1 MADIAHSRTKRG
13 FLVTGGVALWALGV
27 MCMLDGKAS
36 ELTSGPGARD
46 FMVGDS
52 SSIAMGTVGG
62 PRVEGDDLVA
72 EITVDVGRRRYKPVD
87 AVDAVDAVH
96 ASALPTYSLWF
107 ESQREI
113 GVCKIT
119 YAGTSKTANLH
130 VTARVPAGKLD
141 FAYQCGQH
149 SGRASIDVSPKQTNG
164 VLFCRAAGG
173 VKVETVHSK
182 EDRCARR

>member
-1 MADIAHSRTKRG
+1 MADIAHSFTKRG

-36 ELTSGPGARD
+36 EVTSGPSGAHE
-46 FMVGDS
+46 FVVGDAS
-52 SSIAMGTVGG
+52 GLALGNLGG
-62 PRVEGDDLVA
+62 PRAEGDDLIA
-72 EITVDVGRRRYKPVD
+72 EITIDVGRRRFQPVD
-87 AVDAVDAVH
+87 

-107 ESQREI
+107 ESQRDV

-119 YAGTSKTANLH
+119 YAGGSKTANLH
-130 VTARVPAGKLD
+130 VTARVPEGKLN

-149 SGRASIDVSPKQTNG
+149 RGRASIDIRPKQTNG
-164 VLFCRAAGG
+164 VLFCKDASG
-173 VKVETVHSK
+173 VKVEAVHSK